1 MLLKQSDKVKD
12 HGEQPYTKG
21 QAHVSRM
28 LTMATIQPVALVSKW
43 LCTIVE

>member
-12 HGEQPYTKG
+12 PAEQPYTKG
-21 QAHVSRM
+21 QAHVPRM
-28 LTMATIQPVALVSKW
+28 LTMARIQPVALVSKW